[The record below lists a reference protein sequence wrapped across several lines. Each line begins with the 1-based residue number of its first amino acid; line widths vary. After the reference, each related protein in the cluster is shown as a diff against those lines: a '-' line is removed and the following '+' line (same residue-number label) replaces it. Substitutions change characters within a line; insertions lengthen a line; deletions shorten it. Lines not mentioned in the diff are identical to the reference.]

1 MAVIY
6 QQVYILFMKI
16 MNIQINDNLWNNED
30 CDIEC
35 EVQDILQTAD
45 GTEHEAAS
53 EWN

>member
-1 MAVIY
+1 
-6 QQVYILFMKI
+6 
-16 MNIQINDNLWNNED
+16 MNIQIDDNLWNNED

-45 GTEHEAAS
+45 GTEHETAS